1 MSFFCQFD
9 SIYYDIK
16 KVFFFS
22 KTALYLELNKNC
34 FWTTCCS
41 ERWLNIFPR
50 KIDFGCVM
58 LAMAE
63 EERKIITVNLS
74 WWKLIR
80 FVFDCGVSKC
90 AFIWKLFDVVRCL
103 KFLFSMFMRI
113 TKLKFVSCLQTSNGL
128 FTPLLCQLMDGIFYR
143 FNVYLSLSLRV
154 IMW

>member
-1 MSFFCQFD
+1 ML
-9 SIYYDIK
+9 
-16 KVFFFS
+16 FFS
-22 KTALYLELNKNC
+22 VKRHYFWNSIKAVFEQLVVPNDNWIC
-34 FWTTCCS
+34 FS
-41 ERWLNIFPR
+41 R
-50 KIDFGCVM
+50 KIYFGCVM

-63 EERKIITVNLS
+63 EERKIITVILS
-74 WWKLIR
+74 RCKLFW

-113 TKLKFVSCLQTSNGL
+113 TKLKFVSCLQTSNGRL
-128 FTPLLCQLMDGIFYR
+128 TPLLCQLMDGIFYR